1 MQSKAATVDAYI
13 AGLPE
18 DRRPVVK
25 KLRALLKRQVPKGYR
40 EGMDWGLICYSIPLE
55 RFPDTYNGEPLCYA
69 ALASQKNYLSL
80 YLMGPYGDKALRK
93 KLEDGFRKAGKRLD
107 VGKSCIRFRSLDELP
122 LDVIGEVVAAVT
134 PEKYIERHVKS
145 RASAAGA
152 RKARA

>member
-40 EGMDWGLICYSIPLE
+40 EGMGWGLICYSIPLE